1 MTKISVICKNEKCG
15 KEFVCETDGDEEE
28 VYAFKS
34 PGQSQMVIIE
44 RCPHCN
50 YANRIVVTSSEG

>member
-15 KEFVCETDGDEEE
+15 KEFVCETDGNYGE
-28 VYAFKS
+28 AFKS
-34 PGQSQMVIIE
+34 PGQMVTIE

-50 YANRIVVTSSEG
+50 YANRIAVPSPEG